1 MNIILYT
8 NGKEMKAGE
17 RLLNKICSKF
27 SCEHIEIID
36 NLDDFRKRIY
46 SFPKNIDVAVI
57 LATNSSQLSDII
69 QYSDVLDEIEIILI
83 LPDQNKD
90 TVSMGLTLYP
100 RFLAYMDS
108 DFDDVKA
115 VLEKLS
121 SRYSGDCS
129 KISHHV
135 ANNI

>member
-8 NGKEMKAGE
+8 NSKEIKAGE

-27 SCEHIEIID
+27 SCEHIEVIHD
-36 NLDDFRKRIY
+36 LDDFRKRIY

-57 LATNSSQLSDII
+57 LTTSSSQLSDII
-69 QYSDVLDEIEIILI
+69 QYSDALDEIEIILI
-83 LPDQNKD
+83 LPDQKKN

-108 DFDDVKA
+108 DFNDVSA

-121 SRYSGDCS
+121 SRYGGDCG
-129 KISHHV
+129 KISKHV
-135 ANNI
+135 A